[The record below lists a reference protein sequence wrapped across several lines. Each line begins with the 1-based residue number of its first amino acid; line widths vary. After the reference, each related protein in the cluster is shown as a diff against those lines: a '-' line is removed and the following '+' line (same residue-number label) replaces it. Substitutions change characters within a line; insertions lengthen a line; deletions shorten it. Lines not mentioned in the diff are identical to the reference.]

1 MLTALLYVSLRF
13 LWWKYGNTV
22 AIQDIQNSIGTGFEY
37 FTEYSL
43 LDMFLSVSSLVTLK
57 EKGHDKL
64 SQCTD
69 LRTLLR
75 EFSLMLGKKIEILIK
90 VGWMQSFF
98 MTVTD
103 SSGTK

>member
-1 MLTALLYVSLRF
+1 
-13 LWWKYGNTV
+13 
-22 AIQDIQNSIGTGFEY
+22 
-37 FTEYSL
+37 
-43 LDMFLSVSSLVTLK
+43 MFLSVSSLVTLK

-90 VGWMQSFF
+90 VG
-98 MTVTD
+98 
-103 SSGTK
+103 